1 MKKNYISF
9 LFAALMLFVAMPA
22 KAQVSGMSDLF
33 GTYKFTATITP
44 TAAGQE
50 YTDLWESECEVI
62 ITKGEQGAPASVQ
75 GLMGASE
82 NQTVASIDVDN
93 NVFYVINPNP
103 SYGLLSQNPY
113 IGVADMS
120 LENLQMYTMEY
131 HFDPDTKEITIPDF
145 SICLFSW
152 ATGEMTGEVLAA
164 VSNVKMELDEA
175 EEVVI
180 PEIEGQWTYKPY
192 NMDYVRN
199 DSTFAY
205 EFTIDLAAKDDTK
218 TLYDAT
224 FNIEGFEP
232 FTLDATFNGV
242 DLIMPFDN
250 LYLDAEQKIR
260 LGVKATTLEMTLIKE
275 GQLSFS
281 YSNSTLM
288 WQGDYFVVRQ
298 DVITTEEVDGEVV
311 EKESAVTLQQISY
324 GWIERKDPNAYDWAG
339 VYTVNVGDLEDFYE
353 EDGID
358 FPSTFE
364 MEVVAGAGGTY
375 TVTKFAGYQSD
386 YYPSIEL
393 IPGEDGKSATL
404 DLKGYYGFVILQTL
418 GSVDGGTESSYHVLT
433 DLYGESTYLTI
444 TANEDGSL
452 SFEDF
457 TVSNMLYP
465 SYTYDALAYMSG
477 VTAEKYVETTF
488 DWAGEYTLTA
498 TVQTENG
505 IDAESFPAT
514 FNVVVEYDEG
524 KGKYGIMKFMNVD
537 FHELNQGNNDLEIA
551 EDGKS
556 AILPLDAAWGC
567 CFVGGAYPD
576 YVILCDKEGNSTSVT
591 VTLSDETLA
600 MDNFTVYAYNFNTLA
615 ASKLATYS
623 NVTLTRKPDPVIT
636 LTAEVTEA
644 TREFLFG
651 SAVEGENKIS
661 IDWGDGTIV
670 EGATITDVYDGWTTT
685 SVTGTPKGNGE
696 IKIYATGA
704 ICYFDCV
711 SKVGE
716 PGITTLDVSKAT
728 ELTGLHANGN
738 KLTSFDGSM
747 LEKLKTLY
755 LNNNSLTEVS
765 LPDSLTYL
773 KIDNNKLTSFDA
785 SNLTAVT
792 TLYVSENNL
801 GTLDVSG
808 MPALKSLY
816 ALNCGLTS
824 IKIGALTTAK
834 AYVSVN
840 NNLLETLDVS
850 EATGLENGSLFAM
863 GNNLT
868 EIKLPN
874 VKVKAVNISK
884 NKFTLA
890 TIPAT
895 ANVTT
900 LTYVPQQ
907 AMVIEDINETI
918 DLSAQNNLVG
928 FAAEAQPTVYT
939 WMTEA
944 GDTLKADVDYVEK
957 AGKFTFIKEQAQKV
971 YCTMTTAALP
981 KFTGTNIFKTV
992 AVTVAKVDTGI
1003 EDIVA
1008 EDAVEEI
1015 FDIFGRK
1022 LDAITAPGLYI
1033 VNGKKV
1039 LVK

>member
-1 MKKNYISF
+1 MKKNYFSF

-113 IGVADMS
+113 IGVTDMS
-120 LENLQMYTMEY
+120 LEDLQMYTMEY
-131 HFDPDTKEITIPDF
+131 HFDPDTKEITIPNF

-152 ATGEMTGEVLAA
+152 ATGEMTGEVLAE

-192 NMDYVRN
+192 SLGYVRN

-205 EFTIDLAAKDDTK
+205 EFTIDLVAKDDTK

-224 FNIEGFEP
+224 FNIEGFDP
-232 FTLDATFNGV
+232 FTLEATFNGV
-242 DLIMPFDN
+242 DLIMPFNN

-260 LGVKATTLEMTLIKE
+260 LGVKATTQEMTLIKE

-353 EDGID
+353 EDGVD

-364 MEVVAGAGGTY
+364 MEIVSGAGGTY

-433 DLYGESTYLTI
+433 DLLGESTYLTI

-477 VTAEKYVETTF
+477 VTAEKKEVSWEGTHNIKVPYVTIYDEAY
-488 DWAGEYTLTA
+488 D
-498 TVQTENG
+498 
-505 IDAESFPAT
+505 FPAE
-514 FNVVVEYDEG
+514 F
-524 KGKYGIMKFMNVD
+524 
-537 FHELNQGNNDLEIA
+537 EIEVQYF
-551 EDGKS
+551 ED
-556 AILPLDAAWGC
+556 WGC
-567 CFVGGAYPD
+567 Y
-576 YVILCDKEGNSTSVT
+576 LVT
-591 VTLSDETLA
+591 KMFGEDVT
-600 MDNFTVYAYNFNTLA
+600 
-615 ASKLATYS
+615 
-623 NVTLTRKPDPVIT
+623 
-636 LTAEVTEA
+636 
-644 TREFLFG
+644 
-651 SAVEGENKIS
+651 
-661 IDWGDGTIV
+661 
-670 EGATITDVYDGWTTT
+670 
-685 SVTGTPKGNGE
+685 
-696 IKIYATGA
+696 
-704 ICYFDCV
+704 
-711 SKVGE
+711 
-716 PGITTLDVSKAT
+716 
-728 ELTGLHANGN
+728 
-738 KLTSFDGSM
+738 
-747 LEKLKTLY
+747 
-755 LNNNSLTEVS
+755 
-765 LPDSLTYL
+765 
-773 KIDNNKLTSFDA
+773 
-785 SNLTAVT
+785 
-792 TLYVSENNL
+792 
-801 GTLDVSG
+801 
-808 MPALKSLY
+808 
-816 ALNCGLTS
+816 ALNYGGLGFTP
-824 IKIGALTTAK
+824 
-834 AYVSVN
+834 
-840 NNLLETLDVS
+840 S
-850 EATGLENGSLFAM
+850 EEN
-863 GNNLT
+863 
-868 EIKLPN
+868 PN
-874 VKVKAVNISK
+874 VAI
-884 NKFTLA
+884 
-890 TIPAT
+890 
-895 ANVTT
+895 
-900 LTYVPQQ
+900 
-907 AMVIEDINETI
+907 IE
-918 DLSAQNNLVG
+918 G
-928 FAAEAQPTVYT
+928 
-939 WMTEA
+939 
-944 GDTLKADVDYVEK
+944 
-957 AGKFTFIKEQAQKV
+957 
-971 YCTMTTAALP
+971 
-981 KFTGTNIFKTV
+981 
-992 AVTVAKVDTGI
+992 
-1003 EDIVA
+1003 
-1008 EDAVEEI
+1008 
-1015 FDIFGRK
+1015 
-1022 LDAITAPGLYI
+1022 
-1033 VNGKKV
+1033 
-1039 LVK
+1039 